1 MQSHQMTPEF
11 MTQYIG
17 QMPPETALEVLH
29 DLLRHNRQ
37 NLQVVV
43 QAAIKYHEQIGA
55 AKLIEMFES
64 FGSNAGVF
72 HFLGAI
78 LANSTDPEVHFKY
91 IQSASR
97 VGNTQEVERVCR
109 ESTHYDPVRVK
120 DFLKEAKLPDPRP
133 LIYVCDLH
141 NFVEELS
148 EYLYK
153 NSLMKYI
160 EVYVVKVNPNNCPTV
175 VGTLIDLDCSEDFI
189 KTLLQNVR
197 NACPIMP
204 LVEAVE
210 KRNRLRILLP
220 WLEARVAEGNQD
232 PSLHNAVAMIY
243 IDTNKDPENFLKNNA
258 FYDSAVVGKYCEDR
272 DPHLAFTAYKRAW
285 GSCDKQ
291 LVDVTNRNGL
301 FRLQARY
308 LVERQSNELWE
319 YVLRTENE
327 HRRNVIDQV
336 VSVALPESTSADEV
350 SATVKAFFKS
360 GDLQKELIELL

>member
-1 MQSHQMTPEF
+1 MLHSHQMTPEF
-11 MTQYIG
+11 LTQYFG
-17 QMPPETALEVLH
+17 KMNPDVCLECLY

-43 QAAIKYHEQIGA
+43 QAAIKYQEQIGA

-64 FGSNAGVF
+64 FGANDGVF

-109 ESTHYDPVRVK
+109 ESTHYDPVKVK

-141 NFVEELS
+141 NFVAELT

-160 EVYVVKVNPNNCPTV
+160 EVYVVKVNALNCPTV

-189 KTLLQNVR
+189 KNLLQSVR
-197 NACPIMP
+197 AACPVES
-204 LVEAVE
+204 LVEEVE
-210 KRNRLRILLP
+210 KRNKLKLCLP

-232 PSLHNAVAMIY
+232 PGLHNALAKIY
-243 IDTNKDPENFLKNNA
+243 ID
-258 FYDSAVVGKYCEDR
+258 
-272 DPHLAFTAYKRAW
+272 
-285 GSCDKQ
+285 
-291 LVDVTNRNGL
+291 
-301 FRLQARY
+301 
-308 LVERQSNELWE
+308 
-319 YVLRTENE
+319 
-327 HRRNVIDQV
+327 
-336 VSVALPESTSADEV
+336 
-350 SATVKAFFKS
+350 
-360 GDLQKELIELL
+360 